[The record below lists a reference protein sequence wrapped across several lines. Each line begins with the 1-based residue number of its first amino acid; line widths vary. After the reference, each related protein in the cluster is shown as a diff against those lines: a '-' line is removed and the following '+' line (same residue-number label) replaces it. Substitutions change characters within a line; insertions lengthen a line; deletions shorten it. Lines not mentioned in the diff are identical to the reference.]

1 MKDSKASEQISSLE
15 HLQKTYDAYRANED
29 FKNAFFTLKKIDA
42 IQEQLMQQQKKAK
55 YAELERQYQPKQK
68 DELLIQE
75 RKYNKALKEKNA
87 ELAKVLEN
95 QKTTELHLK
104 SLQLQLSPHF
114 IFNTLQ
120 SIQSVIFQQDA
131 EKIGD
136 SIAQFSNLM
145 RSILGASQKSKVT
158 ILDEIELLETY
169 LLLEQKRFEHR
180 FSFDIV
186 VLGTDK
192 PGEVYLPSLLIQP
205 FVENAILHGVGN
217 QNDGDIVI
225 IFKKETDFLYIHIL
239 DNGIGRA
246 EAKKIDK
253 STHQGTSTA
262 LKILQERAD
271 TWSKSNSFNFRFRI
285 KDRKKNNRIVGTQ
298 VIIQVNYLNPVK

>member
-1 MKDSKASEQISSLE
+1 MKDSKASEQFSSLE
-15 HLQKTYDAYRANED
+15 HLQKTYDAYRAKED

-55 YAELERQYQPKQK
+55 YAELEKQYQPKQK

-158 ILDEIELLETY
+158 IVDEIELLETY
-169 LLLEQKRFEHR
+169 LFLEQKRFEHR

-186 VLGTDK
+186 VLGTNK
-192 PGEVYLPSLLIQP
+192 PREVYLPSLLIQP

-217 QNDGDIVI
+217 QKDGDIAI
-225 IFKKETDFLYIHIL
+225 IFRKATDCLYIHIL

-271 TWSKSNSFNFRFRI
+271 TSIKSDSFNFRFRI
-285 KDRKKNNRIVGTQ
+285 KDRKKKNRIVGTQ